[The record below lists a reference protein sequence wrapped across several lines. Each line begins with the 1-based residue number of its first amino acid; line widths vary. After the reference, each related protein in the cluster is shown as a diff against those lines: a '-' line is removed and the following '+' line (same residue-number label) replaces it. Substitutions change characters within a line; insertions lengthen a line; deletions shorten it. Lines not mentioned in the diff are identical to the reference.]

1 MKFVGNVTVY
11 PFLNQNDVGNIMLT
25 PGGNITQNQID
36 QNRTPNIT
44 NIIILW
50 SSPQVSVII
59 MSVKDISLK
68 SDYEE
73 LVVGVIISIES
84 IIKPYLS

>member
-44 NIIILW
+44 KLTLLSDPISTLSFFIIIL
-50 SSPQVSVII
+50 
-59 MSVKDISLK
+59 
-68 SDYEE
+68 
-73 LVVGVIISIES
+73 
-84 IIKPYLS
+84 